1 MKKMLTLLLALCLCL
16 GAFAAPASAQ
26 ESLSGTRELWPSCAA
41 DAEFEN
47 VDLVVD

>member
-26 ESLSGTRELWPSCAA
+26 EHPGILAL
-41 DAEFEN
+41 
-47 VDLVVD
+47 LVRRFRV